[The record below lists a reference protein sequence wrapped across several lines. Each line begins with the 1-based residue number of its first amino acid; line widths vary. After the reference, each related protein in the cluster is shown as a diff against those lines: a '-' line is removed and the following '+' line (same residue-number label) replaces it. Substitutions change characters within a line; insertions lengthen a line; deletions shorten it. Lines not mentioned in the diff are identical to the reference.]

1 MTSHA
6 NGRDSVSLPDV
17 AEIVIEEVKPEMV
30 SIPFSGMYPS
40 MMIAPSWRRQKP
52 FTSQAKRNKP
62 QAEAQNV
69 TFVFG

>member
-1 MTSHA
+1 
-6 NGRDSVSLPDV
+6 
-17 AEIVIEEVKPEMV
+17 
-30 SIPFSGMYPS
+30 
-40 MMIAPSWRRQKP
+40 MIAPSWRRQKP